1 MSALVPNIDP
11 DGLLEYSVVFTDR
24 SLNHMSK
31 SFQSVM
37 NDISHGLKGVY
48 NAAGVAIVPG
58 GGTFGMEAIARQFA
72 TNKKCFVIRN
82 GWFSYRWSQILEQ
95 GQIASETKVIKAT
108 RSQENHDAAFSPV
121 DIEDV
126 INSIKSNKPDIVFAP
141 HVETSAGM
149 LLPDEYLKKVSDAI
163 HSIGGIFVLDC
174 VASGALWVDMKKTG
188 VDVLLSAPQKG
199 WSSSPCSGLVMLSEY
214 AKTLIRSTQSNSYVC
229 DLLKWLTIM
238 EAYENGGHAYHSTMP
253 TDSLAQFR
261 DTLLET
267 EKYGFEKTR
276 QEQIGLGL
284 KVRKLLERKGFK
296 SVAAEGFKA
305 PTVIVS
311 YTDDPEI
318 KTGKLFMEQGLQI
331 AAGVPLECDEGD
343 NFMTFRIGLF
353 GLDKLH
359 NIDRTVANLKK
370 ALDTIKSDN

>member
-1 MSALVPNIDP
+1 M
-11 DGLLEYSVVFTDR
+11 
-24 SLNHMSK
+24 NHPCPPTA
-31 SFQSVM
+31 
-37 NDISHGLKGVY
+37 KG
-48 NAAGVAIVPG
+48 
-58 GGTFGMEAIARQFA
+58 
-72 TNKKCFVIRN
+72 
-82 GWFSYRWSQILEQ
+82 
-95 GQIASETKVIKAT
+95 
-108 RSQENHDAAFSPV
+108 
-121 DIEDV
+121 
-126 INSIKSNKPDIVFAP
+126 
-141 HVETSAGM
+141 
-149 LLPDEYLKKVSDAI
+149 
-163 HSIGGIFVLDC
+163 
-174 VASGALWVDMKKTG
+174 ASGSVG
-188 VDVLLSAPQKG
+188 QV
-199 WSSSPCSGLVMLSEY
+199 
-214 AKTLIRSTQSNSYVC
+214 
-229 DLLKWLTIM
+229 
-238 EAYENGGHAYHSTMP
+238 P